1 MKRTASIAGAEI
13 QKRILPSLGIPDA
26 RVIVTGVNR
35 PNIALARLPDV
46 DESVRFK
53 LIARL
58 LAAMPAGRAMIFLPI
73 RS

>member
-1 MKRTASIAGAEI
+1 MLAFTATAGTES
-13 QKRILPSLGIPDA
+13 QKRILQSLGIPDA

-53 LIARL
+53 LIAWL
-58 LAAMPAGRAMIFLPI
+58 LAARLGTAP
-73 RS
+73 